1 MNSNKHP
8 KQIQSRFEKKK
19 KKKYM
24 IRGKIIIN
32 SKFS

>member
-8 KQIQSRFEKKK
+8 KQIQSCFE

>member
-8 KQIQSRFEKKK
+8 KQIQSRFEKK
-19 KKKYM
+19 YM